1 MIMKKLLTEWR
12 KFLKESQEFDEEEMV
27 NALNKNGRDYYGLM
41 DDLNDLGYDAN
52 NSPAMI
58 QKYTADGD
66 RNYKPPKVK
75 EFIADHPEG
84 VYILVHQPLMG
95 KRTVNLLIN
104 GDQISGDQKLIGGR
118 AVLCPAGVVKGKEE

>member
-1 MIMKKLLTEWR
+1 MKKLLNEWR
-12 KFLKESQEFDEEEMV
+12 QFLKESQEFDEEEMV
-27 NALNKNGRDYYGLM
+27 NALNKNGRDYYGLI
-41 DDLNDLGYDAN
+41 DDLNDLGYEATDSA
-52 NSPAMI
+52 ALI
-58 QKYTADGD
+58 QKYIMDRD

-95 KRTVNLLIN
+95 IGTVNLLIN

-118 AVLCPAGVVKGKEE
+118 AVLGPAGVVKGKEE

>member
-1 MIMKKLLTEWR
+1 MKKLLNEWR
-12 KFLKESQEFDEEEMV
+12 QFLKESQVFDEEEMV

-52 NSPAMI
+52 NSAALI

-66 RNYKPPKVK
+66 RSYKPPKVK

-118 AVLCPAGVVKGKEE
+118 AIAGPIGVVKGKEE

>member
-1 MIMKKLLTEWR
+1 MKKLLNEWR
-12 KFLKESQEFDEEEMV
+12 QFLKESQVFDEEEMV
-27 NALNKNGRDYYGLM
+27 NALNKNGRDYYGLI
-41 DDLNDLGYDAN
+41 DDLNDLGYEATDSA
-52 NSPAMI
+52 ALI
-58 QKYTADGD
+58 QKYIMDRD

-95 KRTVNLLIN
+95 IGTVNLLIN

-118 AVLCPAGVVKGKEE
+118 AVLGPAGVVKGKEE

>member
-1 MIMKKLLTEWR
+1 MKKLLNEWR
-12 KFLKESQEFDEEEMV
+12 QFLNESQEFDEEEMV

-52 NSPAMI
+52 NSPALI
-58 QKYTADGD
+58 QKYTMD
-66 RNYKPPKVK
+66 RERDYKEPRVG

-95 KRTVNLLIN
+95 VGTVNLLIN
-104 GDQISGDQKLIGGR
+104 GDQISGDQKLIGSKAKVGP
-118 AVLCPAGVVKGKEE
+118 VGVVKGKEE

>member
-1 MIMKKLLTEWR
+1 MKKLLNEWR
-12 KFLKESQEFDEEEMV
+12 QFLKESQEFDEEEMV
-27 NALNKNGRDYYGLM
+27 NALNKNGRDFYGLI
-41 DDLNDLGYDAN
+41 DDLNDLGYEAKD
-52 NSPAMI
+52 SPALS
-58 QKYTADGD
+58 QKYTSDPD
-66 RNYKPPKVK
+66 RGYKMPKVR

-118 AVLCPAGVVKGKEE
+118 AVLGPAGVVKGKEE

>member
-1 MIMKKLLTEWR
+1 MKKLLNEWR
-12 KFLKESQEFDEEEMV
+12 QFLKESQEFDEEEMV
-27 NALNKNGRDYYGLM
+27 NALNKNGRDYYGLI
-41 DDLNDLGYDAN
+41 DDLNDLGYEATDSA
-52 NSPAMI
+52 ALI
-58 QKYTADGD
+58 QKYIMDRD

-95 KRTVNLLIN
+95 IGTVNLLIN

-118 AVLCPAGVVKGKEE
+118 AVLGPAGVVKGKE

>member
-1 MIMKKLLTEWR
+1 MKKLLTEWR
-12 KFLKESQEFDEEEMV
+12 QFLKESQVFDEEEMV
-27 NALNKNGRDYYGLM
+27 NALNKNGRDFYGLI
-41 DDLNDLGYDAN
+41 DDLNDLGYDASG
-52 NSPAMI
+52 SPALI

-66 RNYKPPKVK
+66 RNYKPPKVR

-95 KRTVNLLIN
+95 IGTVNLLIN

-118 AVLCPAGVVKGKEE
+118 AVLGPAGVVKGKEE

>member
-1 MIMKKLLTEWR
+1 MKKLLNEWR
-12 KFLKESQEFDEEEMV
+12 QFLKESQEFDEEEMV
-27 NALNKNGRDYYGLM
+27 NALNKNGRDFYGLM

-58 QKYTADGD
+58 QKYTMDGD
-66 RNYKPPKVK
+66 RSYKPPKVK

-118 AVLCPAGVVKGKEE
+118 AIAGPVGVVKGKEE

>member
-1 MIMKKLLTEWR
+1 MKKLLTEWR

-27 NALNKNGRDYYGLM
+27 KLLNKNGRDFYGLI
-41 DDLNDLGYDAN
+41 DDLNDLGYEAKG
-52 NSPAMI
+52 SPALS
-58 QKYTADGD
+58 QKYTSDPD
-66 RNYKPPKVK
+66 RYYKLPKVK

-95 KRTVNLLIN
+95 IGTVNLLIN

-118 AVLCPAGVVKGKEE
+118 AIAGPVGFVKGKEV

>member
-1 MIMKKLLTEWR
+1 MKKLLTEWR

-27 NALNKNGRDYYGLM
+27 NALNKNGRDYYGLI
-41 DDLNDLGYDAN
+41 DDLNDLGYEATDSA
-52 NSPAMI
+52 ALI
-58 QKYTADGD
+58 QKYIMDRD

-95 KRTVNLLIN
+95 IGTVNLLIN

-118 AVLCPAGVVKGKEE
+118 AVLGPAGVVKGKEE

>member
-1 MIMKKLLTEWR
+1 MKKLLTEWR

-27 NALNKNGRDYYGLM
+27 NALNKNGRDFYGLI
-41 DDLNDLGYDAN
+41 DDLNDLGYEAKS
-52 NSPAMI
+52 SPALI

-66 RNYKPPKVK
+66 RNYKPPKVG

-95 KRTVNLLIN
+95 IGTVNLLIN

-118 AVLCPAGVVKGKEE
+118 AVLGPAGVVKGKEE

>member
-1 MIMKKLLTEWR
+1 MKKLLNEWR
-12 KFLKESQEFDEEEMV
+12 QFLKESQVFDEEEMV

-52 NSPAMI
+52 NSAALI

-66 RNYKPPKVK
+66 RSYKPPKVK

-95 KRTVNLLIN
+95 IGTVNLLIN

-118 AVLCPAGVVKGKEE
+118 AVLGPAGVVKGKEE